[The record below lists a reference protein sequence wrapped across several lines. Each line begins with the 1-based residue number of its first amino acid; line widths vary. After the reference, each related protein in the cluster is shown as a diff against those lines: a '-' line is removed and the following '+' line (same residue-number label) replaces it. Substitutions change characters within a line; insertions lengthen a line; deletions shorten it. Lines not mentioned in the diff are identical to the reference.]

1 MKWDIFPYVIGEYKS
16 QLDEITSQLQLT
28 AASRDLVGGSAL
40 AEKQLF
46 RDSGLLKLA
55 IPQEYG
61 GLGANWA
68 TIFQAIRRIARVDSS
83 LAHLFGFQHLQ
94 VATILLLGNNAQKNE
109 LLRATVDMN
118 WFWGNAV
125 NTRDARLIATKCEN
139 GWRLNGVKS
148 FCSGAKDSNALILTA
163 VNNNDPNSRLFVSI
177 PTSRTGIE
185 VKDDW
190 DNMGQRQTDSG
201 TVIFTD
207 VNIANYEVL
216 TESGATPSLQASL
229 RNMIGQIILTE
240 IYIGNAQGA
249 LLDSIEYNQTKA
261 RPWAMSGVANASEDN
276 FNQLNSGKIWSNI
289 KAAMALAN
297 ESHSEFD
304 QCWSNGANITEYER
318 AELSMTVAASRTYA
332 AKMALESTSRSFEL
346 MGASATTTK
355 LRADRYWRN
364 VRVHTLH
371 DPIDY
376 RYKEMGSW
384 LLTGKIPNTY
394 GYG

>member
-1 MKWDIFPYVIGEYKS
+1 MKWDIFPDVTGKYKL
-16 QLDEITSQLQLT
+16 QLDEITSQLKPT
-28 AASRDLVGGSAL
+28 AASRDLAGGSAI
-40 AEKQLF
+40 AERQLF

-55 IPQEYG
+55 IPHEYG
-61 GLGANWA
+61 GLGANWT
-68 TIFQAIRRIARVDSS
+68 TIFQAIRRIAQVDSS

-94 VATILLLGNNAQKNE
+94 VATILLLGNSAQKNE

-139 GWRLNGVKS
+139 GWRLNGIKS

-163 VNNNDPNSRLFVSI
+163 VNDKDDKSRLFISI
-177 PTSRTGIE
+177 PTTRTGIE

-207 VNIANYEVL
+207 VNIADHEVL
-216 TESGATPSLQASL
+216 TKSGATPSLQASL

-249 LLDSIEYNQTKA
+249 LLDSIEYNQTTS
-261 RPWAMSGVANASEDN
+261 RPWVMSGAPHASEDS

-289 KAAMALAN
+289 KASMALAN
-297 ESHSEFD
+297 ESHGEFD
-304 QCWSNGANITEYER
+304 QCWNNGVNITEQER

-332 AKMALESTSRSFEL
+332 AQMALESTSRSFEL

-376 RYKEMGSW
+376 RYKEIGSW
-384 LLTGKIPNTY
+384 LLTKRTPNAN